1 MNQNR
6 HKLNLLNFI
15 DGNTHPFGNQ
25 QGKETFRKLS
35 DYIDTYPAVI
45 IFGISLTG
53 IENTDASF
61 PRESVI
67 SIAKFYRGFKGVYLE
82 DFKNRD
88 ILDTWSYAAVAK
100 EQPVVCWD
108 KNNYEILGS
117 SLTRS
122 SKELVDYVLSRGG
135 VLVSQVASDLGIS
148 VPNASTR
155 LKKLF
160 TGGYILRSEVI
171 AESGGIEYIYQAIK

>member
-67 SIAKFYRGFKGVYLE
+67 SIAKFYRGFKGVYL
-82 DFKNRD
+82 
-88 ILDTWSYAAVAK
+88 
-100 EQPVVCWD
+100 
-108 KNNYEILGS
+108 
-117 SLTRS
+117 
-122 SKELVDYVLSRGG
+122 
-135 VLVSQVASDLGIS
+135 
-148 VPNASTR
+148 
-155 LKKLF
+155 
-160 TGGYILRSEVI
+160 
-171 AESGGIEYIYQAIK
+171 